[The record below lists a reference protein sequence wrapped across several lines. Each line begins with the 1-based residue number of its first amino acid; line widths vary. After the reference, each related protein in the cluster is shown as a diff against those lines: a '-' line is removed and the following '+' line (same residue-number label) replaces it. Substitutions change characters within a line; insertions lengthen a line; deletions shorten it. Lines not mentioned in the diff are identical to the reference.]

1 MWVCSSRA
9 LTIYNPE
16 TGTVL
21 KEHATAAFSAERGL
35 DPRTVLVALW
45 DGIRSFDVEVT

>member
-9 LTIYNPE
+9 LTIYNAE
-16 TGTVL
+16 NGSVL
-21 KEHATAAFSAERGL
+21 KEHTTAAFSAERSL
-35 DPRTVLVALW
+35 DPRAVLVALW